1 MAKYDYTPNKISRMS
16 EKAVRS
22 AYTELR
28 KIANKRAQRMA
39 KAGVESAY
47 SGVYFPTIK
56 ELGDLSSIRSALAA
70 VSRQLRDPRSGLAGA
85 KKYNRKMIQT
95 FHEHGYDFI
104 NERNLKDFTDF
115 MEWTRAR
122 AGAND
127 RVFKSDRAAELYEQ
141 AEKQR
146 ISTESLKRNY
156 EQYAKDYQ
164 ERGKIR
170 TQRRREP
177 QRSSDEYR
185 SRFEHAGFRR
195 KK

>member
-16 EKAVRS
+16 EKQVRKL
-22 AYTELR
+22 YTELR
-28 KIANKRAQRMA
+28 KIANKKAQRMA

-56 ELGDLSSIRSALAA
+56 QLGDLSSIRSALAA

-85 KKYNRKMIQT
+85 KKYNRKMIET
-95 FHEHGYDFI
+95 FHEHGYDFV
-104 NERNLKDFTDF
+104 NERNLKEFTDF

-127 RVFKSDRAAELYEQ
+127 RVFKSDRAAELFEQ
-141 AEKQR
+141 AEKQK
-146 ISTESLKRNY
+146 IGTESLKRNY
-156 EQYAKDYQ
+156 EEYAKSYQ
-164 ERGKIR
+164 ERGKIL
-170 TQRRREP
+170 TQRRKDTGRD
-177 QRSSDEYR
+177 SDEYR
-185 SRFEHAGFRR
+185 SRFEHARSRR

>member
-1 MAKYDYTPNKISRMS
+1 MAKYDLTPNKISRMS
-16 EKAVRS
+16 EKAIRQTYS
-22 AYTELR
+22 ELR
-28 KIANKRAQRMA
+28 KIANKRAQRMS

-56 ELGDLSSIRSALAA
+56 QLGDLSSIRSALAA

-85 KKYNRKMIQT
+85 KKYNRKMIET
-95 FHEHGYDFI
+95 FHEHGYDFV
-104 NERNLKDFTDF
+104 NERNLKEFTDF

-127 RVFKSDRAAELYEQ
+127 RVFKSDRAAELFEQ
-141 AEKQR
+141 AEKQK

-156 EQYAKDYQ
+156 EEYAKSYQ
-164 ERGKIR
+164 ERGKIW
-170 TQRRREP
+170 TQRRKDPGRD
-177 QRSSDEYR
+177 SDEYR
-185 SRFEHAGFRR
+185 SRFEHARSRR